1 MEAKYIELMQAVMP
15 KTPQYAVFDSRFFT
29 DMPEVNSIYSLP
41 YELTEKY
48 GLRKYGEHGISHT
61 YISKRAA
68 TLLGKD
74 LANLK
79 MITLHLG
86 SGSSVAALKDGKA
99 YDTSM
104 GFTPLT
110 GLTMGTRAGDLDP
123 ALVPFLMAEL
133 NLDAKQVL
141 ELFNSKSG
149 LLGLSGL
156 SADMRDI
163 DKAIAAGNKRAE
175 LALEIFINRV
185 VKYVG
190 SFYAELG
197 GLDVLVFAGGIGENN
212 RALRQKI
219 AQKLACL
226 GIEIDD
232 NLNQELAEGVIS
244 PVDAKVTTLVVP
256 TNEEL
261 AMVQEIKAVM

>member
-1 MEAKYIELMQAVMP
+1 MGSTVLA
-15 KTPQYAVFDSRFFT
+15 
-29 DMPEVNSIYSLP
+29 
-41 YELTEKY
+41 
-48 GLRKYGEHGISHT
+48 
-61 YISKRAA
+61 
-68 TLLGKD
+68 KD
-74 LANLK
+74 LADLK

-226 GIEIDD
+226 GIVIDD

-244 PVDAKVTTLVVP
+244 PADAKVTTLVVP

>member
-1 MEAKYIELMQAVMP
+1 
-15 KTPQYAVFDSRFFT
+15 
-29 DMPEVNSIYSLP
+29 
-41 YELTEKY
+41 
-48 GLRKYGEHGISHT
+48 
-61 YISKRAA
+61 
-68 TLLGKD
+68 
-74 LANLK
+74 
-79 MITLHLG
+79 
-86 SGSSVAALKDGKA
+86 
-99 YDTSM
+99 M

-244 PVDAKVTTLVVP
+244 PADAKVTTLVVP

>member
-1 MEAKYIELMQAVMP
+1 MG
-15 KTPQYAVFDSRFFT
+15 S
-29 DMPEVNSIYSLP
+29 
-41 YELTEKY
+41 
-48 GLRKYGEHGISHT
+48 
-61 YISKRAA
+61 

-74 LANLK
+74 LADLK

-226 GIEIDD
+226 GIVIDD

-244 PVDAKVTTLVVP
+244 PADAKVTTLVVP

>member
-1 MEAKYIELMQAVMP
+1 M
-15 KTPQYAVFDSRFFT
+15 
-29 DMPEVNSIYSLP
+29 
-41 YELTEKY
+41 
-48 GLRKYGEHGISHT
+48 
-61 YISKRAA
+61 
-68 TLLGKD
+68 
-74 LANLK
+74 
-79 MITLHLG
+79 
-86 SGSSVAALKDGKA
+86 
-99 YDTSM
+99 
-104 GFTPLT
+104 
-110 GLTMGTRAGDLDP
+110 
-123 ALVPFLMAEL
+123 
-133 NLDAKQVL
+133 
-141 ELFNSKSG
+141 
-149 LLGLSGL
+149 
-156 SADMRDI
+156 
-163 DKAIAAGNKRAE
+163 
-175 LALEIFINRV
+175 

-244 PVDAKVTTLVVP
+244 PADAKVTTLVVP